1 MMKADDF
8 RFQTPKMKK
17 TARPLLLFYL
27 LVAYV
32 MMQFTWWAY
41 LLVDLNRESTEYR
54 MEIDRMSGEL
64 HQQQG
69 SISRFEE
76 ELEKRMLM
84 VAGEGT
90 VFLALL
96 IFGITRI
103 RSAFYKEIALSRQ
116 QRNFILSVTHEFKS
130 PLAAIKLSLQTMQKR
145 ELDKDQKETVL
156 RRSLAETERIH
167 ALVDNVLLAAQ
178 LDSGTPSVQ
187 LERIDL
193 SKFIADTVTA
203 YTERPEQKHRIEC
216 QVESDIHIRGDAQAL
231 TSLLFNLIE
240 NAEKYSPEG
249 GLIRVNLTSATTAVK
264 LRISDQGGG
273 IPDKEKE
280 RVFEKFYRI
289 GNEDTRQTKG
299 TGLGLFI
306 VRHIVQLHKGQ
317 IRIRNN
323 EPSGT
328 IFEITL
334 PVEK

>member
-1 MMKADDF
+1 MFSGIKF
-8 RFQTPKMKK
+8 LKMKK

-32 MMQFTWWAY
+32 MMQFIWWAY
-41 LLVDLNRESTEYR
+41 LLVDLNKESTEYR
-54 MEIDRMSGEL
+54 MEISRLSTETSQ
-64 HQQQG
+64 HEER
-69 SISRFEE
+69 ISRFEE

-145 ELDKDQKETVL
+145 ELDKVQKETIL
-156 RRSLAETERIH
+156 RRSLSETERIH

-178 LDSGTPSVQ
+178 LDSSTPSVQ
-187 LERIDL
+187 LERMDF
-193 SKFIADTVTA
+193 STFIKDTVTA
-203 YTERPEQKHRIEC
+203 YTERPEQRHRIDYK
-216 QVESDIHIRGDAQAL
+216 VDSDIHIRGDDRAL

-249 GLIRVNLTSATTAVK
+249 TLIQVSLTGSVTAAK
-264 LRISDQGGG
+264 LMVSDQGSG
-273 IPDKEKE
+273 IPEKERE
-280 RVFEKFYRI
+280 RVFEKFYRV

-306 VRHIVQLHKGQ
+306 VRHIVQQHKGQ

-334 PVEK
+334 PVDN

>member
-1 MMKADDF
+1 
-8 RFQTPKMKK
+8 MKK

-41 LLVDLNRESTEYR
+41 LLVDLNKESTEYR
-54 MEIDRMSGEL
+54 MEISRLSAETHLHEESINHFEKEL
-64 HQQQG
+64 D
-69 SISRFEE
+69 
-76 ELEKRMLM
+76 KRMLM

-103 RSAFYKEIALSRQ
+103 RSAFYKEIALGRQ
-116 QRNFILSVTHEFKS
+116 QRNFILSITHEFKS
-130 PLAAIKLSLQTMQKR
+130 PLASIKLSLQTIQKR
-145 ELDKDQKETVL
+145 ELDKVQKETIL

-178 LDSGTPSVQ
+178 LDSGTPSVH
-187 LERIDL
+187 LERLDL
-193 SKFIADTVTA
+193 SEFTADTVHA
-203 YTERPEQKHRIEC
+203 YTERPEQRHRIEC
-216 QVESDIHIRGDAQAL
+216 KVASDIHIKGDAQAL
-231 TSLLFNLIE
+231 TSLLFNLLE

-249 GLIRVNLTSATTAVK
+249 SLIRVILTATNTAAK
-264 LRISDQGGG
+264 LMVSDEGGG
-273 IPDKEKE
+273 IPEKERE

-289 GNEDTRQTKG
+289 GLEDTRQTKG

-323 EPSGT
+323 EPSGS

-334 PVEK
+334 PVDN